1 MLIEKLVKNKEYINL
16 IILGIFGCLLL
27 FGNMSSSY
35 LWQDEA
41 QTALISKTVLNKG
54 YPLGT
59 DGKNYFS
66 QCEGAEYGNN
76 YVWKWHTWLQF
87 YVTAASF
94 KLFGTNTYAAR
105 FPFALFG
112 LFSVFLLYFFSKQ
125 IFNSTNIPLMIALFF
140 LFNVPNII
148 LMRQCRYYSLV
159 TFFSLLALY
168 SYLLIIK
175 NIKFSSVLL
184 IISCFLLYHSHF
196 LYVFTILLTII
207 LHSFIFHRRIFKLIL
222 ISSSVIMVLLLPF
235 IFWQFG
241 MRYGSSYGNY
251 SMSFSD
257 IFFRGIFN
265 IVGTFRYIL
274 PVYIFFPAF
283 LLIFIIRKK
292 TYILELI
299 KQYRSEYSLIV
310 LFSVFT
316 ISILALTT
324 QAYFFRYLSPLIPL
338 LSILGGIIIYE
349 LYKIR
354 KIFAI
359 GIIFLYLFSMGFH
372 KYIIE
377 LTSDYKGPVRG
388 MANYINSKA
397 KPDDIVAITYSD
409 LPLKF
414 YTNCRIVGGLTGE
427 DMSICKNARFVVI
440 KKNMKWQGVED
451 VKNYFLKNIDL
462 SKYAPIEID
471 YPDIVCENS
480 ESPKYHN
487 FVTVKDAPKVVIYE
501 RIK

>member
-1 MLIEKLVKNKEYINL
+1 
-16 IILGIFGCLLL
+16 
-27 FGNMSSSY
+27 
-35 LWQDEA
+35 
-41 QTALISKTVLNKG
+41 
-54 YPLGT
+54 
-59 DGKNYFS
+59 
-66 QCEGAEYGNN
+66 
-76 YVWKWHTWLQF
+76 
-87 YVTAASF
+87 
-94 KLFGTNTYAAR
+94 
-105 FPFALFG
+105 
-112 LFSVFLLYFFSKQ
+112 
-125 IFNSTNIPLMIALFF
+125 
-140 LFNVPNII
+140 
-148 LMRQCRYYSLV
+148 
-159 TFFSLLALY
+159 
-168 SYLLIIK
+168 
-175 NIKFSSVLL
+175 
-184 IISCFLLYHSHF
+184 
-196 LYVFTILLTII
+196 
-207 LHSFIFHRRIFKLIL
+207 
-222 ISSSVIMVLLLPF
+222 
-235 IFWQFG
+235 
-241 MRYGSSYGNY
+241 
-251 SMSFSD
+251 MSFSD